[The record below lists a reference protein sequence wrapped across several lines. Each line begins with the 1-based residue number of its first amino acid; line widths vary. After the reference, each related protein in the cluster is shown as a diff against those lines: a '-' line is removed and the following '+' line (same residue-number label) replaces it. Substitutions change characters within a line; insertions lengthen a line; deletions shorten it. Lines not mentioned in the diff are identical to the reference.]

1 MSIWPYMPTKK
12 ARCSNTAACSADRG
26 GPVSS
31 APAPQPLSGTE
42 PLPVLAPGQR
52 TEAPGGSKLTLAE
65 EGVLGQVPQ
74 GCLHHLKVPAAQT
87 VHERGQEV
95 GCDAEKATSS
105 GEPRPSTPTLS
116 QDSQGPKAPPRPSPG
131 DTSSPRV
138 ALDGAQGQAEGQA
151 AAGLLGRAHE
161 PLQAGLREN
170 ACQRGHLP
178 LGPPPQRV
186 WPGTPL
192 PQPCS
197 ASVLGWMA
205 RHPAPA
211 GRRWGWRC
219 LPPQPP
225 GARGRSAPRRSPG
238 SPVSAETSHP
248 RHSGPPAD
256 LSRAEGVCDGAVSPP
271 IPATWRQG
279 AESGAGP
286 LPSPHRM
293 GRDLG
298 LAEAP
303 GSQVQHGCSEQGAQ
317 ASWDPPCHLSARSGQ
332 GAPRTSGCQAWGSSA
347 FPTPLGWR
355 LWFGIDPEVR
365 APPRPSVRSAGPGI
379 CVCTTSLG
387 VCPWPPQS
395 CCSHT
400 ALPSPPPGATWA
412 QLPRKGPGAAGQLLA
427 RPPFLGV
434 HGDSRGFPKNTGQH
448 SSPHPPPW
456 SPASSSKPLSM
467 APPPL

>member
-1 MSIWPYMPTKK
+1 
-12 ARCSNTAACSADRG
+12 
-26 GPVSS
+26 
-31 APAPQPLSGTE
+31 
-42 PLPVLAPGQR
+42 
-52 TEAPGGSKLTLAE
+52 
-65 EGVLGQVPQ
+65 
-74 GCLHHLKVPAAQT
+74 
-87 VHERGQEV
+87 
-95 GCDAEKATSS
+95 
-105 GEPRPSTPTLS
+105 
-116 QDSQGPKAPPRPSPG
+116 
-131 DTSSPRV
+131 
-138 ALDGAQGQAEGQA
+138 
-151 AAGLLGRAHE
+151 
-161 PLQAGLREN
+161 
-170 ACQRGHLP
+170 
-178 LGPPPQRV
+178 
-186 WPGTPL
+186 
-192 PQPCS
+192 
-197 ASVLGWMA
+197 MA

-225 GARGRSAPRRSPG
+225 GDRGRSAPRRSPG

-248 RHSGPPAD
+248 HHSGPPAD

-332 GAPRTSGCQAWGSSA
+332 GAPRTSGCQAWGSAA

-434 HGDSRGFPKNTGQH
+434 HGDSRGFPKNTGNTAAPTLHPGLQLPPP
-448 SSPHPPPW
+448 SPSPWPHPRYEQRPSPPSLSRGPAVFW
-456 SPASSSKPLSM
+456 MPPRRSRDSQGRFGTQDRRDRMGATTHHGGTPAWRAHAPLTHPRPFGPGIASSCREPSRLQSEGRRCRR
-467 APPPL
+467 